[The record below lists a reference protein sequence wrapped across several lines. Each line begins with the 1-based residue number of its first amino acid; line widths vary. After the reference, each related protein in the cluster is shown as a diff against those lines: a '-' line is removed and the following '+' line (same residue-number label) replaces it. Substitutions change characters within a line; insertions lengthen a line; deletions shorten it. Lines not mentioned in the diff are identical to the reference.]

1 MRSLLN
7 SERGKSMADDQQ
19 DGTRTAPSLANEAPA
34 ERRNRDRPTRDTTLR
49 QIGERIGKSQSMVAD
64 GQAEIV
70 VLTALQTE
78 MTLSHVPS
86 VAGLSADVRARH
98 REAIRLASGLSEGV
112 ELW

>member
-1 MRSLLN
+1 
-7 SERGKSMADDQQ
+7 MAHDQPN
-19 DGTRTAPSLANEAPA
+19 GTRTATSLANDAPA
-34 ERRNRDRPTRDTTLR
+34 ERRKRNRPTRDTTLR

-64 GQAEIV
+64 GQAEIA

-78 MTLSHVPS
+78 MTSAHVPS

-98 REAIRLASGLSEGV
+98 REAIRLASGLNEGV